1 MHKKEYSM
9 KTLFAI
15 ALAAVGV
22 AAMPA
27 AFAQTAPTQTAQQG
41 WYVGAEAGYGQVNNG
56 AYDNK
61 GNYIGGVKGGYRF
74 AINPEASVGV
84 EAGYQYLGFMDAK
97 GINDDSS
104 LRGRLHGPTLGANL
118 RWNFNP
124 DWYAE
129 IRAGAFY
136 AQGQGLT
143 NSYDAYQRFER
154 VRPYAGVGV
163 GYNIAQNWSVGV
175 NYNYYDGT
183 SKGGDDG
190 VKLQTNAV
198 TVAAEYR
205 F

>member
-1 MHKKEYSM
+1 MK

-15 ALAAVGV
+15 ALATAGLAT
-22 AAMPA
+22 AAPA
-27 AFAQTAPTQTAQQG
+27 AFAQSAPTQTAQQG
-41 WYVGAEAGYGQVNNG
+41 WYVGAQAGYGQVNSG
-56 AYDNK
+56 AYNNQ
-61 GNYIGGVKGGYRF
+61 GNYIGGINGGYRF
-74 AINPEASVGV
+74 AINPEASFGV
-84 EAGYQYLGFMDAK
+84 EAGYQYLGFIDAK
-97 GINDDSS
+97 GANNVSS
-104 LRGRLHGPTLGANL
+104 NRARLDGPTLGANL

-143 NSYDAYQRFER
+143 NGFDAYDRFER

-163 GYNIAQNWSVGV
+163 GYNINQNFSVGV
-175 NYNYYDGT
+175 NYNYYDG
-183 SKGGDDG
+183 SSRGGNQG
-190 VKLQTNAV
+190 VQLDTNAV